1 MLKMFE
7 YLLFKKNQSLERG
20 FTLIEL
26 LVVTII
32 IGILSAISMP
42 NLLAQIGKARET
54 EASSQLGT
62 VGRSQQA
69 YHFETKTFAPDMNSL
84 GQNVAV
90 VNGYYNF
97 PNPTIAT
104 ASIVKHQAIVNAP
117 YDVSSRNF
125 AVGVYF
131 NSGEYTS
138 VLCRAIAPTSPV
150 TAPDTSTDPCN
161 NSGTKIQ

>member
-1 MLKMFE
+1 MFK
-7 YLLFKKNQSLERG
+7 YLLSKKLKSLERG

-32 IGILSAISMP
+32 VGVLAAISLP

-54 EASSQLGT
+54 EASSQLGA

-69 YHFETKTFAPDMNSL
+69 YHFEIKEFAPDLNSL
-84 GQNVAV
+84 GQNIAV
-90 VNGYYNF
+90 VSGYYDF
-97 PNPTIAT
+97 PNPTIANN
-104 ASIVKHQAIVNAP
+104 SIVKHQAIANAP

-131 NSGEYTS
+131 NSGIYAS
-138 VLCRAIAPTSPV
+138 VLCRAEAPTSDV
-150 TAPDTSTDPCN
+150 NAPDAPGDSCTN
-161 NSGTKIQ
+161 NGITIR

>member
-1 MLKMFE
+1 MIK
-7 YLLFKKNQSLERG
+7 YLLSKKLQSIERG

-26 LVVTII
+26 LVVVII
-32 IGILSAISMP
+32 VGVLAAVSMP

-62 VGRSQQA
+62 VGRSQQS

-84 GQNVAV
+84 GQNVTV

-97 PNPTIAT
+97 PNPTIAN
-104 ASIVKHQAIVNAP
+104 ASIVKHQAIANAP

-125 AVGVYF
+125 AVGVYY
-131 NSGEYTS
+131 NSGAYSS
-138 VLCRAIAPTSPV
+138 VLCRGQAPSSAV
-150 TAPDTSTDPCN
+150 TAPDTPTDPCT
-161 NSGTKIQ
+161 NSGVTIK